1 MYQIAVIRKYDY
13 INVIHSYYMRI
24 ETVFS
29 LSIIPATITYSTIIM
44 DILIRFLR
52 WILSEKRIY
61 KYVLKFFKYFP
72 CFHYLSSKPIVRIV
86 KAFTVL
92 RLKGSPL
99 ISILFPVNIKHFQQN
114 TRVHFL

>member
-29 LSIIPATITYSTIIM
+29 LSIIPAIIIYSTIIM
-44 DILIRFLR
+44 DILSTFIRWMLP
-52 WILSEKRIY
+52 EKQIY
-61 KYVLKFFKYFP
+61 KYVLKVLKYFP
-72 CFHYLSSKPIVRIV
+72 CFHYLSPKPIVRLV
-86 KAFTVL
+86 KTFTVL

-99 ISILFPVNIKHFQQN
+99 TSIIFSVNI
-114 TRVHFL
+114 